1 MLDASMSPREVLER
15 LIQDRRED
23 YSSVSKLLG
32 RNVAYIQQFIRR
44 GTPRKLNEDD
54 RRTLARY
61 FGVSEVLLGAPG
73 SGADKTFVEIPVL
86 DLAVSAGPGAT
97 PGLDLRLRSMA
108 FDERYVRELT
118 GGQKGELSIV
128 RVKGDSMVPTL
139 NDGDDIAVDRNDAGS
154 RLRDGIYVLRMDE
167 QVIVKRVAVG
177 PKGKVTVKSDNS
189 VYGEWTATLGEGLE
203 VIGRVVWYGRKMR

>member
-1 MLDASMSPREVLER
+1 MLDPSMSPREVLER

-23 YSSVSKLLG
+23 YSSVSRLLG
-32 RNVAYIQQFIRR
+32 RNVAYVQQFIRR
-44 GTPRKLNEDD
+44 GTPRKLSEDD

-61 FGVSEVLLGAPG
+61 FGVSEVLLGAPE
-73 SGADKTFVEIPVL
+73 SRSDKTFVEIPVL

-139 NDGDDIAVDRNDAGS
+139 NDGDDIAVDRHDAVT

-167 QVIVKRVAVG
+167 QIVVKRVAVG

-189 VYGEWTATLGEGLE
+189 IYGEWTATLGKDLE
-203 VIGRVVWYGRKMR
+203 VIGRVVWYGRKLK